1 MCYSY
6 SSAGGQTMTEKE
18 KAAIMMKVCNLWD
31 AGKDVEAHALQA
43 TIPLQ
48 PWLAKVLKD
57 KVGADF
63 LIKAGYNLSEA
74 EAEFGQNW
82 LTH

>member
-1 MCYSY
+1 
-6 SSAGGQTMTEKE
+6 MTEKE
-18 KAAIMMKVCNLWD
+18 KTAIMMKVWQLREM
-31 AGKDVEAHALQA
+31 GKEGEAHALQA
-43 TIPLQ
+43 KIPLQ
-48 PWLAKVLKD
+48 PYLAKIAKE

-74 EAEFGQNW
+74 EAVFGQDW